1 MSRPI
6 IDGIL
11 TMSNNAINETLTPLI
26 ILLLEQNT
34 LGPIYLIQTI
44 MGANHLILYKN
55 KKKDKKDVHAY
66 YILYT

>member
-11 TMSNNAINETLTPLI
+11 TMSNHAVNKTSTPLI

-34 LGPIYLIQTI
+34 LGPINSIQSYF
-44 MGANHLILYKN
+44 ILKWKI
-55 KKKDKKDVHAY
+55 KKKINK
-66 YILYT
+66 